1 MIASPYLAKPGSKIK
16 LARLKPDDEGS
27 FGSKEDAIE
36 AAKKNLKALDDLQ
49 EILYAESKQSLLI
62 VLQAMDGGGKDGT
75 IEFVFSGINPQGCEV
90 HSFKAPTSNELAH
103 DYLWRVHQV
112 CPPRG
117 KLGIFNRSHYEDVL
131 VPVVQKWIT
140 GSHAQKRYEHIN
152 EFERML
158 NDEGTT
164 IVKFFLHISK
174 EEQKERLIARQQ
186 DKEKWWKFSPGD
198 IDIRKQWDA
207 YQKAYESMI
216 NHTSTAH
223 APWYIIPANRKWYR
237 NFVVSDIVLKSLKKM
252 KPKLPVIKDD
262 PRKYVI
268 E

>member
-1 MIASPYLAKPGSKIK
+1 MIECPYLVRPGKKIELAK
-16 LARLKPDDEGS
+16 LKSDDRGP
-27 FGSKEDAIE
+27 FKSKEDAT
-36 AAKKNLKALDDLQ
+36 AAAEKNLEQLDQLQ

-75 IEFVFSGINPQGCEV
+75 IEFVFSGINPQGCRV
-90 HSFKAPTSNELAH
+90 QSFKAPHTTDLAH
-103 DYLWRVHQV
+103 DYLWRIHSVV
-112 CPPRG
+112 PPRG
-117 KLGIFNRSHYEDVL
+117 FIGIFNRSHYEDVL

-140 GSHAQKRYEHIN
+140 KPRAEKRYHHIN

-186 DKEKWWKFSPGD
+186 DDQKWWKFSPGD
-198 IDIRKQWDA
+198 IEVRKQWDA
-207 YQKAYESMI
+207 YQKAYETML

-223 APWYIIPANRKWYR
+223 APWYIIPADRKWYR

-252 KPKLPVIKDD
+252 RPQLPKITDD